1 MKMKEPFCLLL
12 KKTETEEE
20 FAWCVLLIENTK
32 EFGKLTMLQS
42 INELIFNFYRINLF
56 KVNM

>member
-1 MKMKEPFCLLL
+1 MFFFSKEMKMKEPFCLLL

-42 INELIFNFYRINLF
+42 INELFFNFY
-56 KVNM
+56 